1 VKHTT
6 GKAIAPGE
14 FMQTKKHILL
24 VSSLVLLPFTFG
36 WFQLTTSILGP
47 KWGYIAGFLGYW
59 TYCVGTA
66 WLLSGGKWSYF
77 KEMWTQERG
86 GKYAKWISLAA
97 FIPVLGVF
105 FVSFLPNVSK
115 LTVSTGV
122 LLIFT
127 VLLNGVIEELYW
139 RGLYLREYPNDT
151 RVGFLISLL
160 LFGAWHVSL
169 WFARG
174 VVYKDG
180 FLALV
185 GGAYGLG
192 LIWTWVARSNGN
204 LRAVIPSHIL
214 VNLFA
219 LTALFVDNAF

>member
-1 VKHTT
+1 MMKD
-6 GKAIAPGE
+6 
-14 FMQTKKHILL
+14 KKRILL
-24 VSSLVLLPFTFG
+24 ISSLALLPFTFVL
-36 WFQLTTSILGP
+36 FQLTTLWLGP
-47 KWGYIAGFLGYW
+47 KWGYITGFLGYW
-59 TYCVGTA
+59 AYCLATA
-66 WLLSGGKWSYF
+66 WLLSGSDRNYF
-77 KEMWTQERG
+77 RKMWTRERG
-86 GKYAKWISLAA
+86 GNYATWISLAA

-115 LTVSTGV
+115 LTFSTGA

-127 VLLNGVIEELYW
+127 ILLNGAIEELYW
-139 RGLYLREYPNDT
+139 RGLYLLEYPNDT

-160 LFGAWHVSL
+160 LFGAWHISL

-185 GGAYGLG
+185 GGAYALG

-204 LRAVIPSHIL
+204 LRAVVPSHIL

-219 LTALFVDNAF
+219 LTALFVDNGF